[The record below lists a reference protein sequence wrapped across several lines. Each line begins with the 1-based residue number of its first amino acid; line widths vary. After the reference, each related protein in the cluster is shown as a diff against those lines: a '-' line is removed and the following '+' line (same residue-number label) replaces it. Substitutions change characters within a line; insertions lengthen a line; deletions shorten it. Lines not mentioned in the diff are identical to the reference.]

1 MSSGWFF
8 GRVEPDRPFCEGT
21 APMPRA
27 HAQLLSLSL
36 MVAVLVLSAAPR
48 TALADED
55 SRAGSSYFGI
65 GFGYGF
71 ENFDRNDASN
81 VDDAAGVDIWLGYR
95 ITDFWAT
102 ETQVELAGFDGDG
115 DYIAA
120 TVNAKLFPFV
130 RLLPSR
136 IEPFVFFGAGA
147 GWIQVDLGSNS
158 DIEEVAF
165 LVRAGGGLD
174 FYVLDNLALQIST
187 SYVQPTQDLNN
198 FSYVSTVAGLQYRF

>member
-1 MSSGWFF
+1 
-8 GRVEPDRPFCEGT
+8 
-21 APMPRA
+21 MPRA
-27 HAQLLSLSL
+27 HVQILSVSVSVSVSVFVT
-36 MVAVLVLSAAPR
+36 VAVLALSVAPR
-48 TALADED
+48 AAWADED
-55 SRAGSSYFGI
+55 SRAGTSYAGI

-81 VDDAAGVDIWLGYR
+81 VDDAMGVDIWFGYR
-95 ITDFWAT
+95 INDFWAT
-102 ETQVELAGFDGDG
+102 ETQVEYLRGFDLTLAGFDGDG

-120 TVNAKLFPFV
+120 TVNAKIFPFV

-136 IEPFVFFGAGA
+136 IEPFVFMGAGA

-187 SYVQPTQDLNN
+187 SYVQPTQDLDD
-198 FSYVSTVAGLQYRF
+198 FAYVSTVAGIQYRV